1 MKRKEIKKSFEIILK
16 ICVLMIIAFT
26 LGGMN
31 VNAETNS
38 WKDWQKRDYWEWHTR
53 TTDSD
58 MAYNGE
64 HIVIEN
70 NQIDFYGYGVTSYKD
85 FLYKQYKNS
94 GKKIF
99 SFRIDESQANYH
111 TLDGAGIM
119 FNSSISNNK
128 LTGYILLF
136 RQSEIVIYRLEN
148 VDVKTF
154 EETDNTTVGNY
165 GTVISKCSKK
175 NTGVHDL
182 VIEITPTNINI
193 KDNNS
198 EIINQNLEYTKNT
211 GNDFGLISSYVHHSC
226 AILSKIQF
234 SQFDIKIQDYSYEIL
249 NTDMNNNAIT
259 GGAFVVKDEKGN
271 TVSEGKTTENGI
283 FTVKGLTPG
292 KYTAKQTKAPDGYEV
307 NNEEYTF
314 IVTNDGKMVDAN
326 SNAETKII
334 IKNNK
339 KQTVGNVQINND
351 TTVANKTIPNAGIKT
366 IIAFI
371 AIVALVVVIFFV
383 RYSKYKSIK

>member
-1 MKRKEIKKSFEIILK
+1 
-16 ICVLMIIAFT
+16 
-26 LGGMN
+26 
-31 VNAETNS
+31 
-38 WKDWQKRDYWEWHTR
+38 
-53 TTDSD
+53 
-58 MAYNGE
+58 
-64 HIVIEN
+64 
-70 NQIDFYGYGVTSYKD
+70 
-85 FLYKQYKNS
+85 
-94 GKKIF
+94 
-99 SFRIDESQANYH
+99 
-111 TLDGAGIM
+111 
-119 FNSSISNNK
+119 
-128 LTGYILLF
+128 
-136 RQSEIVIYRLEN
+136 
-148 VDVKTF
+148 
-154 EETDNTTVGNY
+154 
-165 GTVISKCSKK
+165 
-175 NTGVHDL
+175 
-182 VIEITPTNINI
+182 
-193 KDNNS
+193 
-198 EIINQNLEYTKNT
+198 
-211 GNDFGLISSYVHHSC
+211 
-226 AILSKIQF
+226 
-234 SQFDIKIQDYSYEIL
+234 
-249 NTDMNNNAIT
+249 MNNNAIT

-292 KYTAKQTKAPDGYEV
+292 KYTVKQTKAPDGYEV